1 MRRFENY
8 WLEEARWKEEQ
19 NLRRSEKRRRTREER
34 RARAREQ
41 MLTII
46 GVCLFLLGITLV
58 VLSYAAS
65 TAAAET
71 PKSAE
76 LVFLEPKE
84 TVAEVLAANAAAA
97 IPGDDVEAQEPA
109 AVWLRTDIPL
119 DENTQELL
127 YAACGETGIRY
138 ELALAVVWKETN
150 FCNVVGDGG
159 ESYGYMQIQPKWH
172 GERMQRLGVEDLMDP
187 KDNFR
192 VGCDYLAQLLGEYE
206 LPQALT
212 AYNSGSPGHSDYAD
226 DVMAYMEGLE

>member
-19 NLRRSEKRRRTREER
+19 NRLRRERRKRTREER

-65 TAAAET
+65 TAAET

-84 TVAEVLAANAAAA
+84 TTAEVLAANAAAA

-109 AVWLRTDIPL
+109 AVWLRADIPL

-150 FCNVVGDGG
+150 FRNVVGDGG

-172 GERMQRLGVEDLMDP
+172 GERMQRLGVVDLMDP

-226 DVMAYMEGLE
+226 AVMAYMEELE